1 MIDGV
6 GQDACLDFAVQFTD
20 DPLSCQPDLVEH
32 VRVSDIML
40 SAPFNFYNFQVR
52 LNIEECNDIQNQ
64 NYIRFYKLKIE
75 QLLKDQ
81 EMLKGE
87 LELSRSMIDEFRK
100 GQEKAERQIKKLE
113 IQNVMYL
120 EEKTVVVRS
129 AQKRIMHIVNSFQ
142 EQFKELDKTYNK
154 YKDFINN
161 EFEVWESI
169 KLGLEKVIQK
179 KEDEI
184 EQLKDALSLPRKH
197 YKFIDNLTSDK
208 IIE

>member
-1 MIDGV
+1 
-6 GQDACLDFAVQFTD
+6 
-20 DPLSCQPDLVEH
+20 
-32 VRVSDIML
+32 
-40 SAPFNFYNFQVR
+40 
-52 LNIEECNDIQNQ
+52 
-64 NYIRFYKLKIE
+64 
-75 QLLKDQ
+75 
-81 EMLKGE
+81 
-87 LELSRSMIDEFRK
+87 MIDEFRK

-113 IQNVMYL
+113 IQNAMYL

-184 EQLKDALSLPRKH
+184 
-197 YKFIDNLTSDK
+197 
-208 IIE
+208 

>member
-184 EQLKDALSLPRKH
+184 E
-197 YKFIDNLTSDK
+197 
-208 IIE
+208 